1 MSVDFNIKFDTQHL
15 SKVLEA
21 ARREIATPQ
30 EMLGSV
36 GETLLRVNQDRHK
49 KGLAPD
55 GTPWKPLAAGTI
67 ASEAWRKQ
75 DQSFRDNKS
84 TSVAAGRKAA
94 ARRLLYV
101 NGDLLR
107 FQYQVTGNELHLGTN
122 DRKAVWHHEGTGT
135 HGPKGAPYVIKP
147 VNKKALAFAGRVVKR
162 VVHPGIPA
170 RPLVGY
176 PESDENLVGEVLT
189 DHLTAVLGAVR

>member
-1 MSVDFNIKFDTQHL
+1 MDFEIKFDTQHL

-36 GETLLRVNQDRHK
+36 GETLLRVTQDRHD
-49 KGLAPD
+49 KGQAPD
-55 GTPWKPLAAGTI
+55 GTPWKPLASSTI
-67 ASEAWRKQ
+67 ASKAWAKQ
-75 DQSFRDNKS
+75 GQSFRDARS

-94 ARRLLYV
+94 GSRLLYV

-107 FQYQVTGNELHLGTN
+107 FQYQVSGNQLHLGTN
-122 DRKAVWHHEGTGT
+122 DRKAAWHHYGTGT
-135 HGPKGAPYVIKP
+135 YGPKGVAYVIRP

-162 VVHPGIPA
+162 VTHPGIPA

-176 PESDENLVGEVLT
+176 PESDEKLVGDVLT
-189 DHLTAVLGAVR
+189 DHLTAVLRAVR

>member
-1 MSVDFNIKFDTQHL
+1 MHFTFDFQTDHL
-15 SKVLEA
+15 TRILEA

-36 GETLLRVNQDRHK
+36 GEMLLQVNQGRHNK
-49 KGLAPD
+49 SLAPD
-55 GTPWKPLAAGTI
+55 GTPWKPRAASTI
-67 ASEAWRKQ
+67 AAEAWRKQ
-75 DQSFRDNKS
+75 DQSFRDNRS

-107 FQYQVTGNELHLGTN
+107 FQYQVTGNEMHLGTN
-122 DRKAVWHHEGTGT
+122 DRKAAWHHSGTGT
-135 HGPKGAPYVIKP
+135 YGPKGVPYVINP

-162 VVHPGIPA
+162 VNHPGIPA

-176 PESDENLVGEVLT
+176 PESDEQLAGDVLV
-189 DHLTAVLGAVR
+189 DHLTAVLNAVR